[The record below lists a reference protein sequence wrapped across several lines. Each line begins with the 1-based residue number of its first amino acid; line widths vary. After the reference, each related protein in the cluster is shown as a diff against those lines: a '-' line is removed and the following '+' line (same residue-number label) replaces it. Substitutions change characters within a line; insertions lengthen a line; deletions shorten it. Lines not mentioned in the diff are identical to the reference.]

1 MTKSYLAS
9 RVAKLI
15 VIVGRQTKW
24 NDPKI
29 AFAEKQSEVNLQQIF
44 ISEYS
49 KPDLFQIFDYLLIT
63 LDDLPES

>member
-29 AFAEKQSEVNLQQIF
+29 AFAEKQSEVNLQLILDKD
-44 ISEYS
+44 YLM
-49 KPDLFQIFDYLLIT
+49 PDLLKLFDYLLIT